1 MEFGNWLWYNGRMD
15 VCFEMVSD
23 AVITLQ
29 GKARKTPILSSAFL
43 GENLFLKAENLQKT
57 GSFKFRGSLNKIQS
71 LSDDELSHGIIAC
84 SSGNHAQ
91 GVALAASKI
100 GIKSIICMSE
110 RASKQKI
117 NATKSYGGEV
127 LLVPGSYDDAAKKAE
142 ELRKENGYTLVHPFN
157 DPFVIAGQGT
167 IGVEIAEQ
175 VPDVQQILVPVG
187 GGGLISGIAL
197 AIKTL
202 KPCCKVI
209 GVQAANVPSMF
220 SSMAARKIVSVK
232 ENKETLADGIH
243 VLTPGDIT
251 FAMVN
256 KYVDDIVTVSEK
268 EIMDAMVKLLA
279 YSKTVVE
286 GAGAVSV
293 AAFLSDKVDKNLKTV
308 CVVSGGNVDLEVL
321 NTAISIESG
330 LI

>member
-1 MEFGNWLWYNGRMD
+1 
-15 VCFEMVSD
+15 
-23 AVITLQ
+23 
-29 GKARKTPILSSAFL
+29 
-43 GENLFLKAENLQKT
+43 
-57 GSFKFRGSLNKIQS
+57 
-71 LSDDELSHGIIAC
+71 
-84 SSGNHAQ
+84 
-91 GVALAASKI
+91 
-100 GIKSIICMSE
+100 
-110 RASKQKI
+110 
-117 NATKSYGGEV
+117 
-127 LLVPGSYDDAAKKAE
+127 
-142 ELRKENGYTLVHPFN
+142 
-157 DPFVIAGQGT
+157 
-167 IGVEIAEQ
+167 
-175 VPDVQQILVPVG
+175 
-187 GGGLISGIAL
+187 
-197 AIKTL
+197 
-202 KPCCKVI
+202 
-209 GVQAANVPSMF
+209 MF